1 MHQDRMSNNKK
12 TTTSIGEKL
21 LSILGKGTSKEFSQS
36 EKAQVLALLKCTKAL
51 VEQYRETK
59 GYKFKLQPN
68 DLVCSIYPRLRFG
81 TAKETEKTESG
92 LTQCCEELLGWC
104 ITQMEDGQP
113 ISRKLLLNL
122 TLDLS
127 CARFLGTNFH
137 QRAFRTMSWIP
148 RDTFKQS
155 KRWFLDDVPPDRL
168 VSEFMIIFELRQT
181 LEVAIRRIIGFESVD
196 APLKLKHETTW
207 NILKNRIGKKN
218 FSPPGKLGLDKIKH
232 IYDWTEPSI
241 HMMQSDY
248 TFIIW
253 KAITIVD
260 SFFFPTQRK
269 NGQWSIY
276 DNFEISTD
284 LLSQMQNDLITEL
297 KKLATKIGVTRFTIT
312 WVNPDAAI
320 VDKSGRAVRLKKRY
334 ETIVLS
340 PSLTAPIP

>member
-1 MHQDRMSNNKK
+1 MRNNKK
-12 TTTSIGEKL
+12 TTTSIGERL
-21 LSILGKGTSKEFSQS
+21 LSILGKETIKGFSQS
-36 EKAQVLALLKCTKAL
+36 GITQVLSLLKCTKAL

-68 DLVCSIYPRLRFG
+68 DLVCSIFPRLRFG
-81 TAKETEKTESG
+81 TAKEAEKTESG
-92 LTQCCEELLGWC
+92 LTQCCEELLEWC
-104 ITQMEDGQP
+104 ITQMEKGQP
-113 ISRKLLLNL
+113 ISWNLLRNL
-122 TLDLS
+122 TLDL
-127 CARFLGTNFH
+127 AYAGFLGSKFYH
-137 QRAFRTMSWIP
+137 FACRSMSWIP
-148 RDTFKQS
+148 RETFKQS
-155 KRWFLDDVPPDRL
+155 ANWFLHDISPERL
-168 VSEFMIIFELRQT
+168 VSEFMIIFELRQS
-181 LEVAIRRIIGFESVD
+181 LEVAIRRIIGFESVNV
-196 APLKLKHETTW
+196 PVKLKHETSW

-260 SFFFPTQRK
+260 SFFFPTRRK

-284 LLSQMQNDLITEL
+284 LLTQMQNDLIIEL
-297 KKLATKIGVTRFTIT
+297 KKLAAKIGVTKFTIT
-312 WVNPDAAI
+312 WVKPDAAI

-340 PSLTAPIP
+340 PSSTAPIP

>member
-1 MHQDRMSNNKK
+1 MSKNS
-12 TTTSIGEKL
+12 TTSIGKKL
-21 LSILGKGTSKEFSQS
+21 LSILGNEPNKGFSQS
-36 EKAQVLALLKCTKAL
+36 DKTQILSLLKCTKAL
-51 VEQYRETK
+51 VEQYLERK

-68 DLVCSIYPRLRFG
+68 DLVCSIFPRLRFG
-81 TAKETEKTESG
+81 SKKEAEKTEAG

-104 ITQMEDGQP
+104 ITQMEEEQP
-113 ISRKLLLNL
+113 ISRNLLLNL

-127 CARFLGTNFH
+127 YAGFLGSKFCH
-137 QRAFRTMSWIP
+137 FAGRSMSWIP
-148 RDTFKQS
+148 RETFKQS
-155 KRWFLDDVPPDRL
+155 ASWFLHDISPDRL
-168 VSEFMIIFELRQT
+168 VSEFMIIFELRQS

-196 APLKLKHETTW
+196 VPLKLKHETTW

-260 SFFFPTQRK
+260 SFFFPTRRK

-284 LLSQMQNDLITEL
+284 LLTQMKNDLINEL
-297 KKLATKIGVTRFTIT
+297 KKLATKIGVTKFTIT

-320 VDKSGRAVRLKKRY
+320 VDKSGRAVRLKKRH
-334 ETIVLS
+334 ETITLS
-340 PSLTAPIP
+340 PTHTTAIP